1 MTRYALAAILQLAG
15 ACALFAAPSGRV
27 DPLEKQSRL
36 FDLGRYSEVIAALPS
51 AAMQKLHGKNLAR
64 ATLLLAASYERNHRL
79 DKALSVYQLGIKLYP
94 NDIPLLA
101 GLAQLYHASH
111 LEEQAQPLYKK
122 ILAAEPN
129 NTTAHLG
136 LASINHTLGLLDKS
150 AQHYEEALEQLKDNA
165 ALWRDYAEVLYAQ
178 REYKTAELAIERSL
192 ALSPQILDSNLD
204 LAFIQRA
211 QGRLPEA
218 LATLEKVLAL
228 TGHQPEILS
237 AYALWLL
244 EAGKTAQALAQA
256 ERLLKSAPEDP
267 LGRWIRA
274 RIYLASGRR
283 DLAAKDLAVS
293 AAADPDSFVARA
305 AATLLTQLR
314 KIK

>member
-1 MTRYALAAILQLAG
+1 MKRYALTAVLHLAA
-15 ACALFAAPSGRV
+15 ACALLAAPAGRV

-36 FDLGRYSEVIAALPS
+36 FDLGRYSEVISALPS

-64 ATLLLAASYERNHRL
+64 ATLLLAASHERTHRL

-111 LEEQAQPLYKK
+111 LEEQAQPLYNK
-122 ILAAEPN
+122 ILAAEPD

-150 AQHYEEALEQLKDNA
+150 AQHYEEALERLQDNA
-165 ALWRDYAEVLYAQ
+165 AIWRDYAEVLYAQ

-228 TGHQPEILS
+228 TGNQPEILS

-256 ERLLKSAPEDP
+256 ELILKNAPADP

-274 RIYLASGRR
+274 RIHLASGQR
-283 DLAAKDLAVS
+283 DLAAKDLAV
-293 AAADPDSFVARA
+293 AAESNPDSFIAKTA
-305 AATLLTQLR
+305 AALLKQAR
-314 KIK
+314 P

>member
-1 MTRYALAAILQLAG
+1 MKLQALAAVLYLSAS
-15 ACALFAAPSGRV
+15 ASLFAAPAGLV

-51 AAMQKLHGKNLAR
+51 AAMQKLHRKNLAR
-64 ATLLLAASYERNHRL
+64 ATLLLAASYERTHRL
-79 DKALSVYQLGIKLYP
+79 DKALSVYQLGINLYP

-101 GLAQLYHASH
+101 GLAELYHASH

-122 ILAAEPN
+122 ILAAEPK

-136 LASINHTLGLLDKS
+136 LASINHTLGLLAKS
-150 AQHYEEALEQLKDNA
+150 AEHYEMALEQLKDNA

-204 LAFIQRA
+204 LAFILRA
-211 QGRLPEA
+211 QGRLGEA

-228 TGHQPEILS
+228 TGNQTEILS

-244 EAGKTAQALAQA
+244 EAGKPAQALAQA
-256 ERLLKSAPEDP
+256 ELILKSAPADP

-274 RIYLASGRR
+274 KIYLASGKR
-283 DLAAKDLAVS
+283 DLAAKDLA
-293 AAADPDSFVARA
+293 AAAASNPDSFVAKTA
-305 AATLLTQLR
+305 AVLLKQL
-314 KIK
+314 KN

>member
-1 MTRYALAAILQLAG
+1 MKIALIAESGLRAFDQELTRLGMTLPGFMERSRVIASL
-15 ACALFAAPSGRV
+15 PSG
-27 DPLEKQSRL
+27 
-36 FDLGRYSEVIAALPS
+36 
-51 AAMQKLHGKNLAR
+51 AMQKLHRKNLAR
-64 ATLLLAASYERNHRL
+64 ATLLLAASYERSHRL

-101 GLAQLYHASH
+101 GLAELYHASH
-111 LEEQAQPLYKK
+111 LEEQAQPLYNK
-122 ILAAEPN
+122 ILAAEPK

-165 ALWRDYAEVLYAQ
+165 AIWRDYAEVLYAQ

-211 QGRLPEA
+211 QGRLPDA

-228 TGHQPEILS
+228 TGNQIEILS
-237 AYALWLL
+237 AYSLWLL
-244 EAGKTAQALAQA
+244 EAGNPAQAMVQA
-256 ERLLKSAPEDP
+256 ELILKNAPADP
-267 LGRWIRA
+267 LGRWIRG
-274 RIYLASGRR
+274 RLHLASGRS
-283 DLAAKDLAVS
+283 DLAAKDFAV
-293 AAADPDSFVARA
+293 AAAFDPDSFVAKS
-305 AATLLTQLR
+305 AATILKQL